1 MLSKLPPDVP
11 QFFGC
16 YIFKDAEKKPL
27 YVGKAKNLRARLKSY
42 FLTNVSEKI
51 KSLRR
56 EAEEI
61 EFIATNNEWEAFLLE
76 NNLIKQ
82 FHPKY
87 NVLLRDDKTYPFIK
101 INLKKSFPK
110 AEFTRRMIKDN
121 ALYFGPFV
129 PSSYAKKNLKIIQEF
144 FGVATCKDPLDQT
157 RARPCILFEM
167 GKCLAP
173 CVKGKISKENYRKR
187 VEEALLFLEGK
198 NEELLKTLQER
209 MKEAAENQE
218 YEIAANYR
226 DLISAAQS
234 LKLRQSMVIQSSGHI
249 DFYAL
254 WGNKGSY
261 SLESFTLF
269 EGKVVDKKSFSF
281 EDVEL
286 EESEFWQTALAQ
298 IYINSEIIPD
308 EICVSSDFDGIEL
321 VSKLLSEKKGKK
333 VKISSPKSGKKL
345 SLIKTLLKNAEL
357 SFSFETKESAKLEP
371 LREILGLKNP
381 IKRIECFDVSHF
393 QGEAPY
399 VSLVVWE
406 EGKFLKK
413 EYRTFSLKEAKG
425 GDDYGAIKEAL
436 FRRGRR
442 IVEEGKALPN
452 LILIDGGANQA
463 QSAKEALE
471 LCGAKETAVLGLAKK
486 EEKLFLPKSSLPLDF
501 EKKSPLMLLLRK
513 IRDEAHRFAIKT
525 SKKRIE
531 KNRLSSPL
539 LSIEGIGEATAKKL
553 LKYFLS
559 TENVLKAD
567 KETLEKAVGKRSAK
581 IILKWK
587 EKKEISRGEKK

>member
-1 MLSKLPPDVP
+1 MLSKIAADVP
-11 QFFGC
+11 EVFGC

-42 FLTNVSEKI
+42 FLKNVSEKI

-121 ALYFGPFV
+121 AIYFGPFV

-173 CVKGKISKENYRKR
+173 CVKGKISKENYRNR

-198 NEELLKTLQER
+198 NEELLKMLQER
-209 MKEAAENQE
+209 MKDAAENQE

-234 LKLRQSMVIQSSGHI
+234 LKLKQSMVIQSSGHI

-254 WGNKGSY
+254 WRHKGSY

-286 EESEFWQTALAQ
+286 EEDEFWQTALAQ
-298 IYINSEIIPD
+298 IYINSEFIPD
-308 EICVSSDFDGIEL
+308 EICVSSNFEGIEL
-321 VSKLLSEKKGKK
+321 VAKLLSEKKGKK

-381 IKRIECFDVSHF
+381 IRRIECFDVSHF

-436 FRRGRR
+436 FRRGKRS
-442 IVEEGKALPN
+442 IEEGKDLPD

-471 LCGAKETAVLGLAKK
+471 FCGAKETAIIGLAKK
-486 EEKLFLPKSSLPLDF
+486 EEKLFLPKSSQPLDF
-501 EKKSPLMLLLRK
+501 EKNSPLMLLLRK

-581 IILKWK
+581 IITKWK
-587 EKKEISRGEKK
+587 ERINKA

>member
-1 MLSKLPPDVP
+1 MLFKIPPDVP
-11 QFFGC
+11 EVCGC

-42 FLTNVSEKI
+42 FLKNVSEKI
-51 KSLRR
+51 KGLRK

-82 FHPKY
+82 FHPKF

-110 AEFTRRMIKDN
+110 AEFTRRMVKDN

-157 RARPCILFEM
+157 RSRPCILFEM

-187 VEEALLFLEGK
+187 VEEAVLFLEGK
-198 NEELLKTLQER
+198 NEELFKILKER
-209 MKEAAENQE
+209 MKEAAEKQD
-218 YEIAANYR
+218 YETAANYR
-226 DLISAAQS
+226 DLTSAAQS
-234 LKLRQSMVIQSSGHI
+234 LKLKQSMVIQSSGHI

-254 WGNKGSY
+254 MGNKGNY

-281 EDVEL
+281 EEVEL
-286 EESEFWQTALAQ
+286 KEDEFWQTALAQ
-298 IYINSEIIPD
+298 IYINSEFIPD
-308 EICVSSDFDGIEL
+308 EICVSSNFEGVEL
-321 VSKLLSEKKGKK
+321 VLKLLSEKKGKK

-357 SFSFETKESAKLEP
+357 TFSSQLKESAKLEP
-371 LREILGLKNP
+371 LREILGLKSP

-399 VSLVVWE
+399 VSLIVWE
-406 EGKFLKK
+406 DGKFLNK
-413 EYRTFSLKEAKG
+413 EYRVFSLKEAKG
-425 GDDYGAIKEAL
+425 GDDYGALKEAV
-436 FRRGRR
+436 FRRYKR
-442 IVEEGKALPN
+442 IVEEGGKQPN
-452 LILIDGGANQA
+452 IVLIDGGANQA
-463 QSAKEALE
+463 QSAKEAIE
-471 LCGAKETAVLGLAKK
+471 LCGVGKTAVLGLAKK
-486 EEKLFLPKSSLPLDF
+486 EEKLFLPKSDEPL
-501 EKKSPLMLLLRK
+501 ETKKDSPFMLILRR

-525 SKKRIE
+525 SKNKLE
-531 KNRLSSPL
+531 KTRLSSPL
-539 LSIEGIGEATAKKL
+539 LSIPGIGQKTAKKL
-553 LKYFLS
+553 LKSFLT
-559 TENVLKAD
+559 TENVLKAE
-567 KETLEKAVGKRSAK
+567 KEDLEKAVGKRWAK
-581 IILKWK
+581 RIIEWR
-587 EKKEISRGEKK
+587 EKFA